1 MTTPPPI
8 SAPQKQPLTIPLFLI
23 LAGFAGSWLIFDGL
37 HQRITGD
44 YVRVGGQLGPW
55 AGLASAVGLNPAE
68 LAWPFIVLGNALI
81 VSGVMLTQRRR
92 WAYQVALLGSG
103 LLLLYLGPGTLL
115 ALVALTLLLLK
126 PTRAYFP

>member
-1 MTTPPPI
+1 MPS
-8 SAPQKQPLTIPLFLI
+8 SAGHTKPPLTVTLFLI
-23 LAGFAGSWLIFDGL
+23 LACLIGSWLIFDGL

-55 AGLASAVGLNPAE
+55 AGLVSAVGLNPVE
-68 LAWPFIVLGNALI
+68 LAWPFVVVGNALI